1 MGPYDE
7 GFREEMLMTHWCNC
21 LTNQGMDIDFS
32 LRRSTLFGMHN
43 QYFPTDE
50 ENQAS
55 LSYHDLFYNMAQNL
69 VTVDV
74 LRNWLTRG
82 YDWDDMQNL
91 ALLNTPLKRAVF
103 CIDPANRV
111 ENILKDLKTNN
122 QELVELDF
130 CQR

>member
-1 MGPYDE
+1 
-7 GFREEMLMTHWCNC
+7 
-21 LTNQGMDIDFS
+21 
-32 LRRSTLFGMHN
+32 MHN

-50 ENQAS
+50 KNQAS

-74 LRNWLTRG
+74 LQNWLTRG

-130 CQR
+130 CQRWVCEKHLEKSFNFN